1 MENIF
6 SQKPAD
12 RLAAAQ
18 ALLELLAMAASPRE
32 NEEIGLYRERAA
44 GFCCC
49 LRIIRELIT
58 LPENENA

>member
-12 RLAAAQ
+12 RLADAQ
-18 ALLELLAMAASPRE
+18 ALLELLAMAASPR
-32 NEEIGLYRERAA
+32 NDEEIALYWERAA

-49 LRIIRELIT
+49 LRIIGELIASA
-58 LPENENA
+58 EGEDA

>member
-12 RLAAAQ
+12 RLADAQ

-44 GFCCC
+44 GFSVACVSSV
-49 LRIIRELIT
+49 
-58 LPENENA
+58 N